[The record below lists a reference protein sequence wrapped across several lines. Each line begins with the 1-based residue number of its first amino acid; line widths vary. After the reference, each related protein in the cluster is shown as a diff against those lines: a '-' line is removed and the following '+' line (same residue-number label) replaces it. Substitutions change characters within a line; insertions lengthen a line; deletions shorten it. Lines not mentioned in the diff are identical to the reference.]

1 MVIPF
6 LDFRI
11 IAYTKITVLCCSRS
25 ATTRHIG
32 GIASMAAEIKHA
44 IHRSSAVTRLISTAI
59 VVAGLILSAPSLAE
73 FRNGSAL
80 LQYCTATIGAEMAFC
95 FGYIDGIAD
104 LLLEHHEVEGFSAC
118 ITTQPDDSQL
128 RNVVTA
134 FLRKNEGIHHLAA
147 PGLVAR
153 ALSEAFPCR

>member
-1 MVIPF
+1 
-6 LDFRI
+6 
-11 IAYTKITVLCCSRS
+11 
-25 ATTRHIG
+25 
-32 GIASMAAEIKHA
+32 MAAEIKHVLYQFPVV
-44 IHRSSAVTRLISTAI
+44 RRLISTAI
-59 VVAGLILSAPSLAE
+59 VVAGSILSAPSLAE
-73 FRNGSAL
+73 FRDGSAL

-104 LLLEHHEVEGFSAC
+104 LLLEHHEVEGFGAC
-118 ITTQPDDSQL
+118 ITAQSDDPQL